1 LNFRAHQSRLDDFL
15 KDHPQMPE
23 CGGLG
28 SNWQEE
34 IGWQQKIY
42 FPSKKLAIDA
52 PSNSFLS
59 PVVKHVF
66 TYAHPHPI
74 SLPSIYCPA
83 AAAAVQH

>member
-1 LNFRAHQSRLDDFL
+1 MMFSKTIRRCQVTGFWEAIGGKELDGSR
-15 KDHPQMPE
+15 
-23 CGGLG
+23 
-28 SNWQEE
+28 
-34 IGWQQKIY
+34 IY

-83 AAAAVQH
+83 AAAAV